1 MKTSDFNYHLP
12 SELIAQQPL
21 PERSQ
26 SRMMVVHRASD
37 EIEHKHISD
46 IVQYLRSGDLLVVND
61 TKVIPARVFG
71 RRTDTGGKVE
81 LLLLEEIAPGVWT
94 ALYRAAR
101 RPRPGLILSLANGR
115 IRGEIQSVNDKIMI
129 ELKSEEPL
137 LEILDEEG
145 VPPLP
150 PYIKREKGQGEM
162 TRADRERYQTV
173 YAQQPGAVAAP
184 TAGLHFTP
192 ALLYK
197 IEALGV
203 KRTSVTLHVGTGT
216 FKPVRTENIEDHVM
230 DSERYEITDAT
241 AQGINAT
248 RAAGGRIVACGTT
261 TVRTLES
268 AAAERLP
275 LAAQMGRTC
284 IFIYPPYK
292 FKIVDALLTNFH
304 LPMSTLIMMVCAF
317 AGKDLILRAYDEAVR
332 QKYRFYS
339 YGDCML
345 IL

>member
-1 MKTSDFNYHLP
+1 MKTTDFNYHLP
-12 SELIAQQPL
+12 SDLIAQQPL

-26 SRMMVVHRASD
+26 SRMMVVHRSTGTT
-37 EIEHKHISD
+37 EHKHISD

-71 RRTDTGGKVE
+71 HRTDTGGNVE
-81 LLLLEEIAPGVWT
+81 LLLLEEIAPGIWET
-94 ALYRAAR
+94 LYRASAP
-101 RPRPGLILSLANGR
+101 PRPGIRLSLAQDKLQG
-115 IRGEIQSVNDKIMI
+115 KIMSTDGKI
-129 ELKSEEPL
+129 TVKLSSDKPL

-145 VPPLP
+145 VAPLP
-150 PYIKREKGQGEM
+150 PYIKRERGQGQM
-162 TRADRERYQTV
+162 TQADRERYQTV

-216 FKPVRTENIEDHVM
+216 FKPVRTENVEDHVM
-230 DSERYEITDAT
+230 DSERYEITDET
-241 AQGINAT
+241 AREINTT

-261 TVRTLES
+261 TVRTLE

-275 LAAQMGRTC
+275 LPAQSGRTS
-284 IFIYPPYK
+284 IFIFPPFK
-292 FKIVDALLTNFH
+292 FKIVDVMLTNFH
-304 LPMSTLIMMVCAF
+304 LPMSTLIMMVSAF
-317 AGKDLILRAYDEAVR
+317 AGKDLIFKAYGEAVR
-332 QKYRFYS
+332 EKYRFYS